1 MSYIHEKRKKV
12 DITIDKRLTNE
23 FVGDI
28 MNDVVS
34 TLGYYNRSDKVQIWI
49 PYTFNGES

>member
-1 MSYIHEKRKKV
+1 MDTLVRNLKFFSSTHEKRKKV
-12 DITIDKRLTNE
+12 EITIEKRLTNE

-34 TLGYYNRSDKVQIWI
+34 TLGYYNRSDKV
-49 PYTFNGES
+49 